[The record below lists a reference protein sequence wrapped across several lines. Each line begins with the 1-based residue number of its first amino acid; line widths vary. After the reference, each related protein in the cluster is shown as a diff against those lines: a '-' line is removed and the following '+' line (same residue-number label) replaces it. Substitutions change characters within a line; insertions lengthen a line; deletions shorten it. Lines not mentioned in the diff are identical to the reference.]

1 MDDYKIIRHSITTE
15 ADLSIFPTIK
25 ELAEKYKGSEFDSE
39 GDSIVYID
47 TTAGIKYVYTQGK
60 QGAVKESKELSIDK
74 SGASWFREMRG
85 DGVADEQI
93 RAANHWQALIDKLPV
108 AFYSKNPI
116 LYYEDIRTDFNVD
129 PEIDANIRAL
139 VGTFF
144 DEKSVTVAEDKG
156 VTTQLIYAASLRLA
170 LGVSLVPQPVL
181 GKVYF
186 SLNDGSLKF
195 LTKQEAKK
203 LEDVLQH
210 IQPGA
215 NAGTPPEK
223 TTINTIVNTLTTML
237 SGREHLEKY
246 LLFNDDNEAVI
257 DKITEKQRGEKR
269 AGDVPVDVLRVTVNT
284 IILLKVK
291 ANEYNVYFN
300 RFTRRKEPV
309 LRAKI
314 LFDKVTLT
322 CAACRDRE
330 ELVSSNTI
338 DYKTASGHIAT
349 VEIAFD
355 KGEVILMKNG
365 RRLEG
370 EEYETAVAEIKE
382 SVFSK
387 HLRRVECPA
396 CAARD
401 ACVGYVCEEQRLA
414 VKELGT
420 DGEIENKLRCAEC
433 VYPESYVLVN
443 GEPYTTSSVFFD
455 VNEHRLRLREDEGG
469 GRSCCSV
476 CSRPFYREK
485 GSLDELCELCASLS
499 VGEEGQVRKQEALYK
514 RYAGLLPLR
523 KRLTSASKRCVED
536 QSVIVFK
543 VGRVYH
549 VFDKLAAIVAG
560 ENYLKGKSVTPDG
573 FDEV

>member
-15 ADLSIFPTIK
+15 ADLSLFPTIK

-47 TTAGIKYVYTQGK
+47 TTAGIKYVYTRGK
-60 QGAVKESKELSIDK
+60 QGAATESKELSIDTH
-74 SGASWFREMRG
+74 GASWFREMRG

-108 AFYSKNPI
+108 AFYAKNPI

-129 PEIDANIRAL
+129 PEIDANIRAV

-144 DEKSVTVAEDKG
+144 DENSVTVSEDTG

-186 SLNDGSLKF
+186 SLNDGTLKF

-210 IQPGA
+210 VRSGE
-215 NAGTPPEK
+215 NSGTPPEK
-223 TTINTIVNTLTTML
+223 TQINTIVNTLTNML
-237 SGREHLEKY
+237 SGRDHLEKY

-257 DKITEKQRGEKR
+257 EKITEKQRGEKR
-269 AGDVPVDVLRVTVNT
+269 AGDVPVDVLKVTVNT

-300 RFTRRKEPV
+300 RFTRCKDPV
-309 LRAKI
+309 LRAKVF
-314 LFDKVTLT
+314 FDKVTLT
-322 CAACRDRE
+322 CASCRDRE
-330 ELVSSNTI
+330 EMISANTI
-338 DYKTASGHIAT
+338 DYKTSSGHIAT

-355 KGEVILMKNG
+355 KGEVILLRNG
-365 RRLEG
+365 RRLTE
-370 EEYETAVAEIKE
+370 EEYATAVEEIKE

-401 ACVGYVCEEQRLA
+401 ACVGYVCEDQRLN
-414 VKELGT
+414 VKDLAS
-420 DGEIENKLRCAEC
+420 DGEIETKMRCAEC

-455 VNEHRLRLREDEGG
+455 ANERRLRLRADDLG

-476 CSRPFYREK
+476 CARPFYREK
-485 GSLDELCELCASLS
+485 GSLGELCDLCASLS
-499 VGEEGQVRKQEALYK
+499 TLDEGQLRKQEALYK
-514 RYAGLLPLR
+514 KYAGLLPLR
-523 KRLTSASKRCVED
+523 KRLTGESKRCVED

-549 VFDKLAAIVAG
+549 VFDKLAAVIAG

-573 FDEV
+573 WDEV